1 MRAMPA
7 DTAAYSPVTPSAAS
21 LSSERPD
28 NWDPET
34 VYVIGHR
41 RPDTDAIAA
50 ALGYAWFL
58 AQTGHENVRSM
69 RAGQPPDQTVFA
81 LKRFGQAPPPLLTAV
96 APTFGHVAEKRPAVS
111 PDAPLAHALA
121 RLAAGDQVA
130 PVVDPASGRPM
141 GVVTALALARAYSQ
155 TVSGSGAAGN
165 GRGRATALPFAPPLL
180 CREIAETIPTFAVS
194 DRISDHR
201 SLLLRAESNQF
212 LVVDEQGRYAGLAAQ
227 SDVLSPPRAKLIL
240 VDHNEL
246 SQAVAGADE
255 AEIVGVLD
263 HHRLGNPPTAA
274 PIPFVVDPVG
284 STSTLVAE
292 QCRARNL
299 APPFGIAGMLLS
311 GILSDTLVFRSPT
324 TSERDREVAPWLA
337 RHCGVTDVAGYGDEL
352 LRASPGFVSRTAD
365 EIVDGDRK
373 AYEMAGLN
381 VSVGQVETTGLQEL
395 PQRKADILA
404 ALDDRRGREGLSLI
418 CLMVTDVV
426 TGRSRLLCRGETRLL
441 TALPFSRV
449 GDSEF
454 DLNDMVSRKKQLVPA
469 LLNALESAV

>member
-1 MRAMPA
+1 MRAMPN
-7 DTAAYSPVTPSAAS
+7 AAFSPVMPSASS

-41 RPDTDAIAA
+41 RPDTDAIAS

-58 AQTGHENVRSM
+58 AQTGHEEVHSM

-96 APTFGHVAEKRPAVS
+96 APTFGHVAEKRPVVS

-130 PVVDPASGRPM
+130 PVVDAASGKPM
-141 GVVTALALARAYSQ
+141 GVVTPLALARAYSQ
-155 TVSGSGAAGN
+155 TLNAEAGN
-165 GRGRATALPFAPPLL
+165 GRARSTAVLPFAPPLL

-201 SLLLRAESNQF
+201 SSLLRAESNQF
-212 LVVDEQGRYAGLAAQ
+212 LVVDEQGRYAGLASQ

-324 TSERDREVAPWLA
+324 TSERDCDVAPWLA
-337 RHCGVTDVAGYGDEL
+337 RHCGVSDVAGYGDEL

-404 ALDDRRGREGLSLI
+404 ALDDRRGRESLSLI

-426 TGRSRLLCRGETRLL
+426 TGRSRLLCRGETRLV

-449 GDSEF
+449 GEGEF
-454 DLNDMVSRKKQLVPA
+454 DLGDMVSRKKQLVPA

>member
-1 MRAMPA
+1 MRAMPN
-7 DTAAYSPVTPSAAS
+7 AAFSPVMPSASS

-41 RPDTDAIAA
+41 RPDTDAIAS

-58 AQTGHENVRSM
+58 AHTGHANVRSM

-96 APTFGHVAEKRPAVS
+96 APTFGHVAEKRPVVS
-111 PDAPLAHALA
+111 PDAPLAHAMA
-121 RLAAGDQVA
+121 RLAEGEQVV
-130 PVVDPASGRPM
+130 PVVDAASGRPM
-141 GVVTALALARAYSQ
+141 GVVTPLALARAYSQ
-155 TVSGSGAAGN
+155 TLNAEAGN
-165 GRGRATALPFAPPLL
+165 GRGRSTTALPFAPPLL
-180 CREIAETIPTFAVS
+180 CREIAEVVPTFAVS

-201 SLLLRAESNQF
+201 SSLLRAESNQF
-212 LVVDEQGRYAGLAAQ
+212 LVVDEQGRYAGLATQ

-299 APPFGIAGMLLS
+299 APPFGIAGLLLS

-337 RHCGVTDVAGYGDEL
+337 RHCGVTNVAAFGDEL

-395 PQRKADILA
+395 PQRKGDILA
-404 ALDDRRGREGLSLI
+404 ALDDRRGRESLSLI

-426 TGRSRLLCRGETRLL
+426 TGRSRLLCRGETRLV
-441 TALPFSRV
+441 TALPFSRL
-449 GDSEF
+449 GDGEF
-454 DLNDMVSRKKQLVPA
+454 DLGDMVSRKKQLVPT